1 MYGFLDFLAHMSLEW
16 ARRADQSA
24 EGVRRRRIHQTT
36 PPIATAAARIP
47 KAIQPQGV
55 SLLVLSVSFVAAA
68 APIAAAAPGLRPLV
82 VVCAVV
88 VGDDAGS
95 AAVVVAV
102 VVTTV
107 VAVWTRV
114 VVTVVGG
121 AVTVS
126 GSVVS
131 ARVVVGVV
139 VGAVIVVS
147 GAVVVPIAVVRFA
160 SDEIA
165 VETAAWF
172 PPPQEVTA
180 TATASPAS
188 AATTYLMP
196 RT

>member
-121 AVTVS
+121 AVTVT
-126 GSVVS
+126 GTVVS
-131 ARVVVGVV
+131 TRVVVGVV
-139 VGAVIVVS
+139 VGAVIVS
-147 GAVVVPIAVVRFA
+147 GAVVVSLAVVRFA